1 MAQPGAL
8 TNGEA
13 AAAILAAGVGSL
25 TLGVVT
31 AVSEVAGSLRPLM
44 AFYRPAGPLSGRTIL
59 ALAIWL
65 ASWLVLHILWK
76 NRQIDIPKIFIWT
89 LLFVALGLVGTFP
102 PPFEALGNLLRC
114 VRGAPAQAIGQR
126 APGANC

>member
-1 MAQPGAL
+1 MAQPEAL
-8 TNGEA
+8 TNGA
-13 AAAILAAGVGSL
+13 AAAVILAAGVGSL

-44 AFYRPAGPLSGRTIL
+44 AFYRPAGPLSGRTML
-59 ALAIWL
+59 AVVVWL

-76 NRQIDIPKIFIWT
+76 NRRMDFSRIFMWT

-114 VRGAPAQAIGQR
+114 MRGAPAQAIGQR